1 MTKRADYR
9 VTGYRV
15 GPQPKDETEH
25 FIKCPCGHMI
35 DCRDLG
41 EVMAH
46 VACGK
51 EQSR

>member
-1 MTKRADYR
+1 MARALDR
-9 VTGYRV
+9 Q

-41 EVMAH
+41 DVLEHMGHVDGEVDSKRE
-46 VACGK
+46 G
-51 EQSR
+51 